1 MYHDPQGTQDI
12 SNGTQDIPHGTQDI
26 PHSTQDNPTALSTP
40 KALKIPPGYGKS
52 STVQKISLTV
62 LNISPHSTQH
72 IPSQYSTYP
81 LTVLNVSPTLLNNPT
96 VLSTHYMGCQCVPT
110 EKSRF
115 SMTFAI
121 SNFLNKF
128 FVPVNTSLRL
138 TK

>member
-40 KALKIPPGYGKS
+40 KALTIPPRLR
-52 STVQKISLTV
+52 KILHGTKD
-62 LNISPHSTQH
+62 IPHCTKH

-81 LTVLNVSPTLLNNPT
+81 LTVLNISPTLLNNPT

-110 EKSRF
+110 EKFRF